1 MKDRS
6 SHEIL
11 PDDKPVPFFP
21 NHLMTEF
28 WVAMGF
34 LGLAIIIGAIAMFSP
49 VGLQAPA
56 DPLNTPLHVKPE
68 WYFLF
73 LYQLLKV
80 VPDYVFFGQIEG
92 RVLVTVGAIVGLLG
106 LMLLPFFD
114 KKDDTKRAWRI
125 RAVLSAVVVIVIIA
139 LTIWG
144 EVS

>member
-21 NHLMTEF
+21 DHLMTEF

-34 LGLAIIIGAIAMFSP
+34 LGLAIIIGAIAMFNP

-114 KKDDTKRAWRI
+114 KKDDTKRAWWI
-125 RAVLSAVVVIVIIA
+125 RAGLSALVLIIIIA

>member
-34 LGLAIIIGAIAMFSP
+34 LGLAIIIGAIAMSSP

-92 RVLVTVGAIVGLLG
+92 RVLVTVGAILGLLV

-114 KKDDTKRAWRI
+114 KKDDTKRALRV
-125 RAVLSAVVVIVIIA
+125 RAVLSAVVVIIIIA

-144 EVS
+144 ELS

>member
-21 NHLMTEF
+21 DHLMTEF

-34 LGLAIIIGAIAMFSP
+34 LGLAIIVGAIGMFMP
-49 VGLQAPA
+49 VGLQDPA

-92 RVLVTVGAIVGLLG
+92 RVLVTVGTIVGLMA

-114 KKDDTKRAWRI
+114 KKDDTKRAWWI
-125 RAVLSAVVVIVIIA
+125 RAGLSALVLIIIIA

>member
-1 MKDRS
+1 MTTPKPEKEKDDS
-6 SHEIL
+6 
-11 PDDKPVPFFP
+11 VPFFP
-21 NHLMTEF
+21 NHFMTEF
-28 WVAMGF
+28 RVALVIVGIF
-34 LGLAIIIGAIAMFSP
+34 IVIGAIGMFMP

-80 VPDYVFFGQIEG
+80 APDYVFFGQIEG
-92 RVLVTVGAIVGLLG
+92 RVLVTVGTIVGLLG

-114 KKDDTKRAWRI
+114 KKEDTKRAWWI
-125 RAVLSAVVVIVIIA
+125 RAGLSALVLIIIIA

>member
-114 KKDDTKRAWRI
+114 KKDDTQRAWRI

>member
-21 NHLMTEF
+21 DHLMTEF

-34 LGLAIIIGAIAMFSP
+34 LGLAIIVGAIGMSVP
-49 VGLQAPA
+49 IGLQDPA

-73 LYQLLKV
+73 LYQMLKV

-92 RVLVTVGAIVGLLG
+92 RVLVTVGTIVGLLG

-114 KKDDTKRAWRI
+114 KRDDTKRAWRI
-125 RAVLSAVVVIVIIA
+125 RAVLSAVVVIIIIA

>member
-21 NHLMTEF
+21 DHLMTEF

-114 KKDDTKRAWRI
+114 KKDDTKRTWRI
-125 RAVLSAVVVIVIIA
+125 RAILSAVVVIVIIA

>member
-1 MKDRS
+1 MKDQS

-125 RAVLSAVVVIVIIA
+125 RAALSTVVVIVIIA

>member
-1 MKDRS
+1 
-6 SHEIL
+6 
-11 PDDKPVPFFP
+11 
-21 NHLMTEF
+21 MTEF
-28 WVAMGF
+28 RVA
-34 LGLAIIIGAIAMFSP
+34 LGIIAIFIIIGAIGMFRH
-49 VGLQAPA
+49 VGLEEPA

-92 RVLVTVGAIVGLLG
+92 RVFITVAVIVGLLG
-106 LMLLPFFD
+106 LMFLPFFD
-114 KKDDTKRAWRI
+114 KKDDTKRAWWI
-125 RAVLSAVVVIVIIA
+125 RAGLSALVLIIIVA

>member
-21 NHLMTEF
+21 DHLMTEF

-49 VGLQAPA
+49 VGLQEPA

-80 VPDYVFFGQIEG
+80 APDYVFFGQIEG
-92 RVLVTVGAIVGLLG
+92 RVLVTVGTIVGLLG

-114 KKDDTKRAWRI
+114 KKEDTRRAWWI
-125 RAVLSAVVVIVIIA
+125 RAGLSALVLIIIIA

>member
-21 NHLMTEF
+21 DHLMTEF

-34 LGLAIIIGAIAMFSP
+34 VGLAVIVGIIGMFNHI
-49 VGLQAPA
+49 GLGDPA

-92 RVLVTVGAIVGLLG
+92 RVFITVAVIVGLIAW
-106 LMLLPFFD
+106 MFLPFLD
-114 KKDDTKRAWRI
+114 KKDDTKRSWWI
-125 RAVLSAVVVIVIIA
+125 RAALSALALIIVIA
-139 LTIWG
+139 LTVWG

>member
-1 MKDRS
+1 
-6 SHEIL
+6 
-11 PDDKPVPFFP
+11 
-21 NHLMTEF
+21 MTEF

-34 LGLAIIIGAIAMFSP
+34 LGLAIIIGAIGMFMP
-49 VGLQAPA
+49 VGLQEPA

-92 RVLVTVGAIVGLLG
+92 RVLVTVGTIVGLLG

-114 KKDDTKRAWRI
+114 KKEDTKRAWWI
-125 RAVLSAVVVIVIIA
+125 RAGLSALVLIIIIA

>member
-34 LGLAIIIGAIAMFSP
+34 LGLAIIIGAIAMFKP

-73 LYQLLKV
+73 LYQLLKI

-92 RVLVTVGAIVGLLG
+92 RILVTVGAIVGLLG

-125 RAVLSAVVVIVIIA
+125 RAVLSAVVVILIIA

>member
-1 MKDRS
+1 
-6 SHEIL
+6 
-11 PDDKPVPFFP
+11 
-21 NHLMTEF
+21 MTEF
-28 WVAMGF
+28 WVAIGF
-34 LGLAIIIGAIAMFSP
+34 LGLAIVIGAIGMFMP
-49 VGLQAPA
+49 VGLEDPA

-92 RVLVTVGAIVGLLG
+92 RVFITVAVIVGLLG
-106 LMLLPFFD
+106 LMFLPFFD
-114 KKDDTKRAWRI
+114 KKDDTKRAWWI
-125 RAVLSAVVVIVIIA
+125 RAALSALALIIIIA

>member
-21 NHLMTEF
+21 DHAMTEL
-28 WVAMGF
+28 WVAVGI
-34 LGLAIIIGAIAMFSP
+34 LGLAILVGVIGMFNHI
-49 VGLQAPA
+49 GLEDPA

-92 RVLVTVGAIVGLLG
+92 RVFITVAVIVGLLAF
-106 LMLLPFFD
+106 MFLPFIE
-114 KKDDTKRAWRI
+114 KKDDTKRAWWI
-125 RAVLSAVVVIVIIA
+125 RAALSVIALIIVIA
-139 LTIWG
+139 LTLWG